1 MKLVKINMTL
11 IAWIG
16 AFLLSAC
23 NAEVKDNSNT
33 AAGWEVVIRGKV
45 GFPQQGQIS
54 IQELLPDGSGKKDTI
69 KLNSQYAFAKK
80 MRLTQPGYYQ
90 LNFYNKQIVNV
101 ILSNKDIEVN
111 VDGNNQQGFV
121 EVKGSPDQELIQKAQ
136 QMARDGQASQE
147 LVAIEAEFQKA
158 AAVKDEKKMTELQN
172 KYMSVLDQNYD
183 KVAKFL
189 EQQPASLGLVNLLQS
204 NFLDKDKYMSL
215 YATVADKM
223 SKAYPQ
229 SAHTKEFAAMVSKLK
244 KTSIGE
250 VAPEISLPNP
260 EGVLVKLSSL
270 RGKYVLIDFWA
281 KWCGPCRRENPNV
294 VKAFKRFNG
303 KGFEVFGVSLD
314 RSKEDWVQA
323 IAQDGLT
330 WTHVSD
336 LKYFDNQAARDYN
349 VNAIPYSILLDP
361 NGKIIAKNLR
371 GPALE
376 KKLEEVMGK

>member
-1 MKLVKINMTL
+1 MKLAKINMTL

-16 AFLLSAC
+16 VFLLSAC
-23 NAEVKDNSNT
+23 NAEVKDNAT
-33 AAGWEVVIRGKV
+33 PAAGWDVVVRGKV

-69 KLNSQYAFAKK
+69 MLNSQYSFAKK
-80 MRLTQPGYYQ
+80 LRITEPGYYQ

-136 QMARDGQASQE
+136 QMVRDGQAAPE
-147 LVAIEAEFQKA
+147 LAAIEEDFQKA
-158 AAVKDEKKMTELQN
+158 AAVKDEKKMSELQD
-172 KYMSVLDQNYD
+172 KYMSILNQNYD
-183 KVAKFL
+183 AIAKFL

-215 YATVADKM
+215 YASVSDKM
-223 SKAYPQ
+223 TKAYPQ
-229 SAHTKEFAAMVSKLK
+229 SAHTKEFSSMVSKMK
-244 KTSIGE
+244 KTAIGE
-250 VAPEISLPNP
+250 VAPEIALPNP
-260 EGVLVKLSSL
+260 EGVVVKLSSL

-314 RSKEDWVQA
+314 RTKDDWVKA
-323 IAQDGLT
+323 IAEDGLT

-371 GPALE
+371 GAALE